1 MILNFHTKRLYPAFF
16 YLISFVV
23 ITVCCALTYPS
34 QKTDRINKS
43 DYYQNREA
51 KTLSDSLDPAL
62 EHIKQ
67 SLGTTDINL
76 TLGVIKDGRVFLKK
90 NYGYA
95 NPETKTLF
103 SDRTQIYLAS
113 TSKSLTGTLAAIL
126 DQKGLI
132 KLDKTIADY
141 LPGFTF
147 DDKNI
152 HPDKITIRSLMTHT
166 HGIKNNDAVVWTAF
180 IGYKDSAQLLA
191 LLKKY
196 STALTNQ
203 NFNYSNL
210 GPVIYSLIV
219 EKQTGKPWQ
228 EVMNEYVFRPLGML
242 ATTAYASKVNPKYAS
257 YVIDGSE
264 GKTDAVLDKADNSMS
279 AAGGHFSTV
288 NDLLKYLHFFM
299 SDGNSVKGILSKEE
313 IDLATSAIVPQ
324 QNRYQS
330 YERFGYGLGWEQSQF
345 NGERLTSRMG
355 GYSGISCH
363 LSYMKDKKI
372 GILVFSNKKGME
384 ALSHLVANYLYNSI
398 LGKSNKNSILEENL
412 KSLKKNFDSDIQ
424 ETKEVTEAI
433 RTQITANPALAGL
446 YDGGEKSGTMEI
458 NKTGKVSWGNLK
470 GQLYLS
476 SDSTGLINFKTM
488 LRSFSVK
495 RESNGSI
502 AGVYSNDRY
511 FKR

>member
-1 MILNFHTKRLYPAFF
+1 MIFYLLAKRQYVAFF
-16 YLISFVV
+16 YLISFIA
-23 ITVCCALTYPS
+23 ITVCCAFTYSPKKIN
-34 QKTDRINKS
+34 QINKS
-43 DYYQNREA
+43 DYYQDKEA
-51 KTLSDSLDPAL
+51 KTLSDSLDAVL
-62 EHIKQ
+62 KHIKQ
-67 SLGTTDINL
+67 SLSITDIDL

-90 NYGYA
+90 NYGYS

-126 DQKGLI
+126 DLKGLI

-141 LPGFTF
+141 LPDFTF

-152 HPDKITIRSLMTHT
+152 HPEKITIRSLMTHT

-180 IGYKDSAQLLA
+180 IGYKDSAQFLA
-191 LLKKY
+191 ILRKY
-196 STALTNQ
+196 STALPNQ

-210 GPVIYSLIV
+210 GPVIYSIIV
-219 EKQTGKPWQ
+219 EKQADKAWQ
-228 EVMNEYVFRPLGML
+228 EVMNEYVFRPLAMRS
-242 ATTAYASKVNPKYAS
+242 TTAYVSKVDLKYAS
-257 YVIDGSE
+257 YVIDESE
-264 GKTDAVLDKADNSMS
+264 GKVAAILDKADNSMS
-279 AAGGHFSTV
+279 AAGGHFSTIS
-288 NDLLKYLHFFM
+288 DLLKYLLFFM
-299 SDGNSVKGILSKEE
+299 SEGNSVQGIMNKEE
-313 IDLATSAIVPQ
+313 IDSATSAIVPQ

-330 YERFGYGLGWEQSQF
+330 YERFGYGLGWEQSKF
-345 NGERLTSRMG
+345 NGEDLTSRMG

-363 LSYMKDKKI
+363 LSYMKDKKL
-372 GILVFSNKKGME
+372 GIVVFSNKKGME
-384 ALSHLVANYLYNSI
+384 ALTHLVANYLYNSI
-398 LGKSNKNSILEENL
+398 LVKSNKDIVLEENL

-433 RTQITANPALAGL
+433 HTQITANPALAGT

-458 NKTGKVSWGNLK
+458 NKTGKVSWGNLR

-495 RESNGSI
+495 RENNGAV